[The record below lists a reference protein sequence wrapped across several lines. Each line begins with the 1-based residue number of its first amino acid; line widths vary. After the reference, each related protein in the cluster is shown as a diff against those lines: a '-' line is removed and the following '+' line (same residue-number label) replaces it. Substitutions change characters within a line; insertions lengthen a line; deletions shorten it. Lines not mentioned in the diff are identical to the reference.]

1 MFTSPRRAATVA
13 ILKNI
18 GDTFEVLLMKRHGED
33 RFLPDYYVFPGGA
46 LDEQDYEIV
55 FPELNNNHNL
65 KDFKNNSKEYYANI
79 MCGIRETFEESGIL
93 FALDETGNYPFIN
106 NNESLEKFNNYRK
119 SVFELKLSFND
130 MLTKERLSPAA
141 DNIVYI
147 SRWITPPLFHIRYD
161 TRFFAAVMPDNQETS
176 HDGNELVDF
185 DWIEPAEALKRYH
198 NNSIKLVMPTIKTLE
213 FLSRFHKAEDVITHL
228 KNKA

>member
-1 MFTSPRRAATVA
+1 
-13 ILKNI
+13 
-18 GDTFEVLLMKRHGED
+18 MKRHGKD

-55 FPELNNNHNL
+55 FPELINNHNL
-65 KDFKNNSKEYYANI
+65 KDFKNNSKEYYAYI

-93 FALDETGNYPFIN
+93 FASDETGNYPFIN
-106 NNESLEKFNNYRK
+106 NNESVEKFNHYRER
-119 SVFELKLSFND
+119 VFTQKLLFKD
-130 MLTKERLSPAA
+130 MLAKERLSPAA
-141 DNIVYI
+141 DNFFYI

-161 TRFFAAVMPDNQETS
+161 TRFFAAVMPENQETS

-185 DWIEPAEALKRYH
+185 DWIEPDEALNRYRD
-198 NNSIKLVMPTIKTLE
+198 NRIKLVMPTIKTLE

-228 KNKA
+228 KNKS